1 MQVFYEL
8 KDINLAA
15 TRGDSLS
22 FGAHIHNHLELVF
35 MLNGCSRAYVDGTDY
50 AIHANDAFIVFPNQ
64 IHMYEKLGE
73 EDYFI
78 FIFPPLMC
86 PEYQY
91 LFSNATPSSAIIEN
105 ALSNP
110 DMLHAAHQ
118 IIALQKSDSPYK
130 ETITKGFLLI
140 ILGNL
145 FEKMNFSPIQKSDT
159 DLIKKILLYCS
170 ENYTKDIQLQTV
182 AKALHIHKCY
192 VSYLFQKKLKIGFND
207 YINMLRISDACV
219 QLMSEND
226 SITDISYRCGF
237 SSPRSFNRAFLR
249 YTESTP
255 REYRNN
261 RSGVGSLKP
270 LNANVTF

>member
-1 MQVFYEL
+1 MHVFYEL

-15 TRGDSLS
+15 TRGESLS

-35 MLNGCSRAYVDGTDY
+35 MIKGRSRAYVDGKEYT
-50 AIHANDAFIVFPNQ
+50 IKKNDAFIVFPNQ
-64 IHMYEKLGE
+64 IHMYERLGE

-78 FIFPPLMC
+78 LIFPPLMC
-86 PEYQY
+86 QEYQY
-91 LFSNATPSSAIIEN
+91 LFTNQTPAYAIIEN
-105 ALSNP
+105 AYTNP
-110 DMLHAAHQ
+110 AINHAVNQ
-118 IIALQKSDSPYK
+118 IFALQMSDSPYS

-140 ILGNL
+140 ILGYL
-145 FEKMNFSPIQKSDT
+145 FEHMSFVPIQKSDT
-159 DLIKKILLYCS
+159 GLIKKILLFCA

-192 VSYLFQKKLKIGFND
+192 VSYLFQKKLQIGFND

-219 QLMSEND
+219 QLTSENH

-249 YTESTP
+249 YTDSTP
-255 REYRNN
+255 REYRNHCSIIEKQN
-261 RSGVGSLKP
+261 P
-270 LNANVTF
+270 QNMITAI